1 MDEVVSRLRPD
12 LAHHRL
18 RDLLAFVLADVQ
30 LRAGPFIFW
39 HRLLEGAQLVLR
51 RAQRLDR
58 LVGVVVVLVTPPA
71 HAVQRALLRAALL
84 HRHDLLDLVLL
95 LLVVLLRIVG
105 GLLGGRTRA
114 GAGARSRS
122 RAGAPAGAGPG
133 AAARGARR
141 RCGRGGRGCG
151 ARRWLFLVAGSRAF
165 GPAAPIEVAGLAG
178 LPALPGAPLAHPA
191 RGHRRG
197 VCAVLSFLSCYAP
210 R

>member
-30 LRAGPFIFW
+30 LRARPLILR

-105 GLLGGRTRA
+105 GLLRGRA
-114 GAGARSRS
+114 GAGAGARS

-178 LPALPGAPLAHPA
+178 LPALAGAPLAHPA